1 MKTNFKKQT
10 RRKQAAQGSKGERG
24 FTLVETSISMVVMM
38 VAGLAISSL
47 FVFSLQNNVGG
58 ADRALAM
65 AVAQQQLE
73 QLRSVSFE
81 DTTLAVGTTTSTVN
95 SGGRGYSVAKTIA
108 DETNDDLSSK
118 QLKRITITVTPL
130 NGALNWTR
138 SSVVLVSFRST
149 LASGSYAVQ

>member
-1 MKTNFKKQT
+1 MKTNSKKQT
-10 RRKQAAQGSKGERG
+10 TRATKTAKGERG

-73 QLRSVSFE
+73 QLRSVSYE
-81 DTTLAVGTTTSTVN
+81 DTTLAVGATTSTVN
-95 SGGRGYSVAKTIA
+95 TGGRNYSVVKTIA
-108 DETNDDLSSK
+108 AETNGDLSSK
-118 QLKRITITVTPL
+118 QLKRITITVSPTQ
-130 NGALNWTR
+130 GALTWTR

-149 LASGSYAVQ
+149 LASGSFAVQ

>member
-1 MKTNFKKQT
+1 MKTNFKRQT
-10 RRKQAAQGSKGERG
+10 ARADKPAKGERG

-73 QLRSVSFE
+73 QLRSVSYE
-81 DTTLAVGTTTSTVN
+81 DTTLAVGSTTTTIN
-95 SGGRGYSVAKTIA
+95 TGGRSYSVVKTIA
-108 DETNDDLSSK
+108 AETNDDLSSK
-118 QLKRITITVTPL
+118 QLKRITITVSPL
-130 NGALNWTR
+130 QGALTWTR